1 MEKKLM
7 HLFEAQQFDLNTIDA
22 LFSLATS
29 LEENPQPVLRGKIMA
44 TLFYEP
50 STRTR
55 LSFESAMLRLGGDV
69 ISTENALSVSSAVKG
84 EPLEDTIRIVSM
96 YADVIVLRYFES
108 NIAERLLPIA
118 SVPIINA
125 GDGAGQ
131 HPSQALLDLYTI
143 HRELGRIDDI
153 TVVMVGDPKHSRS
166 VHSLA
171 YLLGKYKNII
181 INFVAPEELQIADD
195 LLTYLDGHGVQYTKT
210 HDLTA
215 AIGEADVV
223 YRNRLQKERFE
234 SETLYEKYKE
244 MYLIDVPMAS
254 RMKQGAILMDPL
266 PRIGGITTEVDVLP
280 QAVYFKQARYG
291 LLIRMALLAHMLA

>member
-1 MEKKLM
+1 MEKKLT
-7 HLFEAQQFDLNTIDA
+7 HLFEAQQFDLESIDT

-29 LEENPQPVLRGKIMA
+29 LEENPQPALRGKIMA

-69 ISTENALSVSSAVKG
+69 ISTENALSVSSTVKG

-118 SVPIINA
+118 NVPIINA

-171 YLLGKYKNII
+171 YLLGKYKNIT

-195 LLTYLDGHGVQYTKT
+195 LLTYLDRHGVQYTKT

-215 AIGEADVV
+215 VIGEADVV

-234 SETLYEKYKE
+234 SEALYEKYKE

-266 PRIGGITTEVDVLP
+266 PRIGGITTDVDVLP

-291 LLIRMALLAHMLA
+291 LLIRMALLAHMLG

>member
-1 MEKKLM
+1 MEKKLA
-7 HLFEAQQFDLNTIDA
+7 HLFEAQQFDLNTIDT
-22 LFSLATS
+22 LFPLATS
-29 LEENPQPVLRGKIMA
+29 FEENSEPSLQGKIMA

-55 LSFESAMLRLGGDV
+55 LSFESAMHRLGGNV

-108 NIAERLLPIA
+108 DIAQRLLPIA

-125 GDGAGQ
+125 GDGGGQ
-131 HPSQALLDLYTI
+131 HPSQAICDLYTI
-143 HRELGRIDDI
+143 HRELGRIDGI

-171 YLLGKYKNII
+171 YLLGKYKNVT
-181 INFVAPEELQIADD
+181 INFVAPTELQIEGD
-195 LLTYLDGHGVQYTKT
+195 LLSYLDRHGVRHTRT
-210 HDLTA
+210 SDLSA
-215 AIGEADVV
+215 AIGAADVV

-234 SETLYEKYKE
+234 SEELYEKYKE
-244 MYLIDVPMAS
+244 MYLIDVAMAS
-254 RMKQGAILMDPL
+254 RMKKGAILMDPL
-266 PRIGGITTEVDVLP
+266 PRVGGITREVDALP

-291 LLIRMALLAHMLA
+291 LLIRMALLQYMLT